1 VALEAF
7 QGRYTL
13 VSGDVQ
19 ALTFETEQFDFV
31 HCSGVVHHL
40 ETPAQ
45 GFAELARVT
54 RPGGRL
60 YVGIMGASNGIL
72 YAWVNLLR
80 EKYQQDEVF
89 RQIVD
94 NMSAEQLMWWVEWIL
109 VERRTHEE
117 TTPKE
122 EAFFRSLF
130 DRDLVLTI
138 KDRLQAPTWNEFAF
152 TEAQVR
158 DWYVAAGFAEVERV
172 TRYPRGIGNVRRFL
186 APLYHRYENPLARL
200 LFGDGFIQLVGKKAA

>member
-1 VALEAF
+1 VDQLRDKTRAVYDGLHREQLEDEAIFVRLTKLTTPAYFGVSEDYFRDKLVLDAGCGNNANAAYALLQAGAGHVWVLDVGEEWMHTARVALEAF

-60 YVGIMGASNGIL
+60 YVGIMGASN
-72 YAWVNLLR
+72 
-80 EKYQQDEVF
+80 
-89 RQIVD
+89 
-94 NMSAEQLMWWVEWIL
+94 
-109 VERRTHEE
+109 
-117 TTPKE
+117 P
-122 EAFFRSLF
+122 
-130 DRDLVLTI
+130 
-138 KDRLQAPTWNEFAF
+138 P
-152 TEAQVR
+152 
-158 DWYVAAGFAEVERV
+158 
-172 TRYPRGIGNVRRFL
+172 
-186 APLYHRYENPLARL
+186 
-200 LFGDGFIQLVGKKAA
+200 